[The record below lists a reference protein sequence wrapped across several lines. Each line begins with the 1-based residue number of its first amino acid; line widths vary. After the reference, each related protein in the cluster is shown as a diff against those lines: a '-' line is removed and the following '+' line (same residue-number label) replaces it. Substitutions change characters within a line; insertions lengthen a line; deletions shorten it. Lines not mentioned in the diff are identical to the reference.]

1 MAKGGTDINKLKLSE
16 LEGLLNKYAEPG
28 ALPVN
33 PRLLRAHFNRAS
45 YRICGDP
52 ERKKV
57 NLLRYTAYL
66 IDERAV
72 AAERAKAPET
82 RARSYEEIKEAAR
95 ERSAAASQSGRDI
108 APLPVV
114 VDAERRAK
122 CAASLEDFCRTY
134 FPETFYLEWSP
145 DHHKVISKIEL
156 AVREGGLF
164 AVAMPRGEGKT
175 TICERAAIWALLYGY
190 RKFVVIV
197 GANEDAALELIDTI
211 RSELEQNDLLFED
224 FPEVCYPVRKL
235 EGINNRASG
244 QLLNGQRTYIS
255 WSGTEIVLP
264 TVEGSAASGSVVIGV
279 GITGRVR
286 GMKRK
291 AQGRDIRPELVIVDD
306 PQTRESA
313 ESPEQCK
320 KRMRT
325 IKGDILGLAG
335 PGKKISGVM
344 PCTVIHPGDVAD
356 QVLDADKNPEW
367 NGERLALLRSF
378 PKNMDL
384 WHRYHEIAI
393 DSYRR
398 YGDSRDATEFYRDH
412 RAEMDE
418 GAESSW
424 PQRFEPGELSGIQY
438 AMDLY
443 FKGRDEF
450 FAEYQNTPV
459 PEDDDTVDRIS
470 VDQVLTHL
478 NHRKR
483 GTLPIQADTLVMY
496 IDVQKDLL
504 YFVVCA
510 FADDFTCW
518 VVDYGAFPDQKRR
531 HFTLADAHPT
541 YGELFP
547 GAGLEGAIYN
557 ALHALTD
564 DYLVRDFLRDDGT
577 AMRIQRCIIDSGW
590 GRSTESV
597 YRAARESL
605 HASILLPSKGVG
617 ITAAQ
622 KPITEYRKNQGDK
635 IGFNW
640 WIPSARRKRS
650 ARLLEYDTNFWK
662 SFFRERL
669 LTAPGDPGSFSLWGS
684 DEETHRMIA
693 EHLASETSTPTA
705 GRGRKVDIWKLTPG
719 RENHFLDGVVGCM
732 VGASLAGC
740 VLVKRH
746 VERPAAPG
754 SAKPRQ
760 QVAPGH
766 QRVHQLGRVHQLK
779 Q

>member
-1 MAKGGTDINKLKLSE
+1 MAKEKGINVNKLSLSE
-16 LEGLLNKYAEPG
+16 LERLLNFAAPDEP
-28 ALPVN
+28 PVSGKM
-33 PRLLRAHFNRAS
+33 LRNHFQRAS
-45 YRICGDP
+45 YRICGDA

-57 NLLRYTAYL
+57 SLLKYTAWL
-66 IDERAV
+66 IDERA
-72 AAERAKAPET
+72 AAIERAKNPE
-82 RARSYEEIKEAAR
+82 AQPRSYEEIKEAAR

-108 APLPVV
+108 APLPKV
-114 VDAERRAK
+114 VDPERRAR
-122 CAASLEDFCRTY
+122 AAESLEEFCRTY

-145 DHHKVISKIEL
+145 DHHKVIAKIET
-156 AVREGGLF
+156 AVRQGGLF

-175 TICERAAIWALLYGY
+175 TICERAAIWALIYGY
-190 RKFVVIV
+190 RKFVLII
-197 GANEDAALELIDTI
+197 GASESAAQELADTI
-211 RSELEQNDLLFED
+211 KSELEQNDLLFDD
-224 FPEVCYPVRKL
+224 FPEVCYPIRKL

-244 QLLNGQRTYIS
+244 QLLNGQRTHIC
-255 WSGTEIVLP
+255 WSVSEIVLP
-264 TVEGSAASGSVVIGV
+264 TVEGSPASGAIIQAV

-291 AQGRDIRPELVIVDD
+291 ANGKDIRPEMVIVDD

-356 QVLDADKNPEW
+356 QVLDTDKNPEW

-378 PKNMDL
+378 PKNMEL
-384 WHRYHEIAI
+384 WHRYHEISV

-398 YGDSRDATEFYRDH
+398 YGDNRDATEFYRDH
-412 RAEMDE
+412 RPEMDE

-483 GTLPIQADTLVMY
+483 GTLPIQANTLVMY

-518 VVDYGAFPDQKRR
+518 VIDYGAYPDQKRR
-531 HFTLADAHPT
+531 HFTLSDAHPT
-541 YGELFP
+541 YGEMFP

-577 AMRIQRCIIDSGW
+577 EMRIQRCIIDSGW
-590 GRSTESV
+590 GRSTDSV

-605 HASILLPSKGVG
+605 HASIMLPSKGVG

-669 LTAPGDPGSFSLWGS
+669 STAMGDPGSFSLWGS

-740 VLVKRH
+740 ELVKRH
-746 VERPAAPG
+746 HERPVGAAAPR
-754 SAKPRQ
+754 PP
-760 QVAPGH
+760 VAPAH
-766 QRVHQLGRVHQLK
+766 QRVHRLGRVHELNQ
-779 Q
+779 